1 MPATTSGKVLV
12 TGANG
17 YIAVWIVKS
26 LLEAGFAVRGTVRSE
41 SKATHLRSLF
51 RASGEKFETVVVPD
65 ITKVGLSRA
74 PSLLTVQLGTSG

>member
-1 MPATTSGKVLV
+1 MV

-41 SKATHLRSLF
+41 SKATYLRSY
-51 RASGEKFETVVVPD
+51 FESFGDKLEVVVVPD
-65 ITKVGLSRA
+65 ITKVRVPCDISPFFHVRC
-74 PSLLTVQLGTSG
+74 